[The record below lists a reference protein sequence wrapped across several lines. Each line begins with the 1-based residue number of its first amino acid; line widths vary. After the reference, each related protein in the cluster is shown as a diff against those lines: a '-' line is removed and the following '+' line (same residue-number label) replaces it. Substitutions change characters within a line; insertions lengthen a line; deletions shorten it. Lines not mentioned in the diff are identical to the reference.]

1 MEQNRENEQ
10 KPKKER
16 ATRKQITFDLSDKKL
31 RIFYPKPKF
40 NINPKYH
47 NKAWGDIARFMKK
60 NGFEHR
66 QRSVYASLNP
76 MTRAEVLV
84 LVDSMVEK
92 MPWLSKCLN
101 AIDVTNIGRQHSLMQ
116 AVENSAIKLE
126 AMEKEHEKETEEK
139 GDTMKDW
146 KGKIEKEKAESSTE
160 KSENRIRTQKEKTDR

>member
-1 MEQNRENEQ
+1 MENEQ
-10 KPKKER
+10 KPKRER

-31 RIFYPKPKF
+31 KIFYPKPKF
-40 NINPKYH
+40 SLNPKYH

-92 MPWLSKCLN
+92 MPWLNKCLN

-116 AVENSAIKLE
+116 AVENSAIRLE
-126 AMEKEHEKETEEK
+126 TMEKEAERKSEEK
-139 GDTMKDW
+139 GDTMANW
-146 KGKIEKEKAESSTE
+146 KGKIEKERGDNPTGKT
-160 KSENRIRTQKEKTDR
+160 ENRSRTQKGKVDR